1 MKKNLFLS
9 AAALAGM
16 MSMVSCSSEEEVK
29 PQNGKREEVKTSF
42 TLSVG
47 SVKHGTRMAA
57 NAVQTSSEFEGM
69 TGIQLFPF
77 KGSPDANSPIAIT
90 PIRLADFTTF
100 EKTAVNAKI
109 YSNVTIPVGVNHF
122 VFYGMIPD
130 NSKGNGELRASYER
144 NSLTTTSTLGNDIYF
159 NLVTWTK
166 DLTLDGINSNENA
179 IRILNALNDINT
191 ALTTQ
196 IAEAQQAG
204 ETTQENALKACQS
217 AWITMRAG
225 SSASVLAL
233 AEKLYNRIKGMG
245 VNNYANAVSAEILEH
260 FSDNSDNG
268 GDINNG
274 YELSWKTAT
283 NFPTTDGIKL
293 PDGAVSVQ
301 YDNNNNQFSY
311 VANSVDGMQMT
322 DVAKYMHPARLSY
335 FVKTQAMTKTA
346 PYLTLPEN
354 NPTNWSDLYTE
365 YTDDAVNLT
374 TQSVILKD
382 QIQYAVGRLD
392 VQVKIDDVSLYD
404 SGSGSGSGV
413 QNSADKDPQL
423 VIAPAQGYP
432 LSAVLIGGQ
441 KQVNWDFTT
450 SNSDVTYTI
459 YDNEMTSNNI
469 VAKKGDYSD
478 VNHTLALETKEGETI
493 KVCLE
498 FTNTGNDFYG
508 HDNQII
514 PSGSKFY
521 LIADLKPGTNVKENP
536 NSKNQVFLQDH
547 TTTAKLTIGANSLKN
562 AYNVI
567 PDLRSPKLEL
577 GLSVDLTWE
586 TGVTFEQDFN

>member
-16 MSMVSCSSEEEVK
+16 MSMVSCSSEEEMK

-47 SVKHGTRMAA
+47 SVKHGTRMKAD
-57 NAVQTSSEFEGM
+57 AVQTNSEFKGM

-77 KGSPDANSPIAIT
+77 KGSPDVNPQIAIT

-100 EKTAVNAKI
+100 DNTAVNAKI
-109 YSNVTIPVGVNHF
+109 YSNVTIPVGVDHF

-130 NSKGNGELRASYER
+130 NYKENGELRASYER
-144 NSLTTTSTLGNDIYF
+144 NSLTTTSTLDNDIYF
-159 NLVTWTK
+159 NLVSWNE
-166 DLTLDGINSNENA
+166 DLTLDGINGNANA
-179 IRILNALNDINT
+179 IKILNALNGINT
-191 ALTTQ
+191 ALTAA
-196 IAEAQQAG
+196 IANANQAAA
-204 ETTQENALKACQS
+204 TIQANALTACQS
-217 AWITMRAG
+217 AWIKMRAG

-233 AEKLYNRIKGMG
+233 AEKLYNRIKGMEDY
-245 VNNYANAVSAEILEH
+245 NTYANAVSHEILVH
-260 FSDNSDNG
+260 FNDNSDNG

-274 YELSWKTAT
+274 YKLSWKNTT
-283 NFPTTDGIKL
+283 NFPTTGDITL
-293 PDGAVSVQ
+293 PDGAVSVK
-301 YDNNNNQFSY
+301 YDNSNNQFSY
-311 VANSVDGMQMT
+311 VANSVDGMDMT

-335 FVKTQAMTKTA
+335 FVKTQAMTRTA
-346 PYLTLPEN
+346 PYLTEN
-354 NPTNWSDLYTE
+354 NPTTWSEDLYNE
-365 YTDDAVNLT
+365 YEYSPVNLA

-392 VQVKIDDVSLYD
+392 VQVKIADVSLYD
-404 SGSGSGSGV
+404 SGSGV
-413 QNSADKDPQL
+413 QNSADEDPQL

-478 VNHTLALETKEGETI
+478 VNHTLALETKEDETI

-508 HDNQII
+508 HENQII

-521 LIADLKPGTNVKENP
+521 LIADLKPGTHVKENP
-536 NSKNQVFLQDH
+536 NSKNQVFLQDY

-577 GLSVDLTWE
+577 GLSVDLTWQ

>member
-9 AAALAGM
+9 AAALVGM
-16 MSMVSCSSEEEVK
+16 MSMASCSSEEEVK

-47 SVKHGTRMAA
+47 SVKHGTRMTAD
-57 NAVQTSSEFEGM
+57 AVQTNNSEFKGM

-77 KGSPDANSPIAIT
+77 IGSPDANPQIAIT

-100 EKTAVNAKI
+100 DKTAVNAKI
-109 YSNVTIPVGVNHF
+109 YSNITIPVGVNHF

-159 NLVTWTK
+159 NLVSWNE
-166 DLTLDGINSNENA
+166 DLTLDGINSNDNA
-179 IRILNALNDINT
+179 IRILSALNDINT
-191 ALTTQ
+191 ALTTE
-196 IAEAQQAG
+196 IARASQAAA
-204 ETTQENALKACQS
+204 TTQEKALNACQS

-245 VNNYANAVSAEILEH
+245 DNVYANAVSTEILEH

-268 GDINNG
+268 GSINNG
-274 YELSWKTAT
+274 YKLRWKTTT
-283 NFPTTDGIKL
+283 NFPTTGDITL

-301 YDNNNNQFSY
+301 YDDSNKQFSY
-311 VANSVDGMQMT
+311 VANSVDGMEMT

-335 FVKTQAMTKTA
+335 FVKTQAMTKA
-346 PYLTLPEN
+346 EPYLTEHTPN
-354 NPTNWSDLYTE
+354 TWSDLHGVY
-365 YTDDAVNLT
+365 DASPVNLA

-392 VQVKIDDVSLYD
+392 AQVKIADVSLYD
-404 SGSGSGSGV
+404 SGSGV

-450 SNSDVTYTI
+450 SNSNVTYTI
-459 YDNEMTSNNI
+459 YDNIMTSNNI
-469 VAKKGDYSD
+469 VAKKGDYST
-478 VNHTLALETKEGETI
+478 VNHTLALETKEDETI

-508 HDNQII
+508 HENQII

-521 LIADLKPGTNVKENP
+521 LIADLKPGTNEIGNP
-536 NSKNQVFLQDH
+536 DSKKQVFLQDY

-577 GLSVDLTWE
+577 GLSVDLEWK
-586 TGVTFEQDFN
+586 TGITFEQEF

>member
-9 AAALAGM
+9 AAALAGL
-16 MSMVSCSSEEEVK
+16 MSMASCSSEEEMK

-47 SVKHGTRMAA
+47 SVKPGTRMTA
-57 NAVQTSSEFEGM
+57 NAVQTNNSEFKGM

-77 KGSPDANSPIAIT
+77 IGSPVANSPIAIT

-100 EKTAVNAKI
+100 DKDAVNAKI
-109 YSNVTIPVGVNHF
+109 YSNITIPVGVNNF

-159 NLVTWTK
+159 NLVSWNE
-166 DLTLDGINSNENA
+166 DLTLDGINDNDNA
-179 IRILNALNDINT
+179 KRILNALNDINT
-191 ALTTQ
+191 ALTTA
-196 IAEAQQAG
+196 IANANQAAA
-204 ETTQENALKACQS
+204 TPQENALKACQS

-233 AEKLYNRIKGMG
+233 AEKLYNRIKGMEDY
-245 VNNYANAVSAEILEH
+245 NTYANAVSTKILDH
-260 FSDNSDNG
+260 FIVNG
-268 GDINNG
+268 GGINDG
-274 YELSWKTAT
+274 FELIWRTTT
-283 NFPTTDGIKL
+283 NFPTTGDITL

-301 YDNNNNQFSY
+301 YDANNKQFSY
-311 VANSVDGMQMT
+311 VANSVDGMVMT

-335 FVKTQAMTKTA
+335 FVKTQAMTKTV
-346 PYLTLPEN
+346 PYLTEN
-354 NPTNWSDLYTE
+354 NPTIWSDLYNE
-365 YTDDAVNLT
+365 YDNSPVNLA
-374 TQSVILKD
+374 TQSVILRD

-392 VQVKIDDVSLYD
+392 AQVKIADVSLYD
-404 SGSGSGSGV
+404 SGSGV

-450 SNSDVTYTI
+450 SSSNVTYTI
-459 YDNEMTSNNI
+459 YDNIMTSNNI
-469 VAKKGDYSD
+469 VAKKGDYST
-478 VNHTLALETKEGETI
+478 VNHTLALETKEDETI

-508 HDNQII
+508 HENQII

-521 LIADLKPGTNVKENP
+521 LIADLKPGTNEKGNP
-536 NSKNQVFLQDH
+536 DSKKQVFLQDY

-577 GLSVDLTWE
+577 GLSVDLEWK
-586 TGVTFEQDFN
+586 TGITFEQEF

>member
-9 AAALAGM
+9 AAALAGAM
-16 MSMVSCSSEEEVK
+16 TMVSCSSEEEMK

-47 SVKHGTRMAA
+47 SVKHGTRMIAD
-57 NAVQTSSEFEGM
+57 AVQVPSEFKGM

-77 KGSPDANSPIAIT
+77 IGSPDANSPIAIT

-100 EKTAVNAKI
+100 DKTAVNAKI
-109 YSNVTIPVGVNHF
+109 YSNITIPVGVNNF

-159 NLVTWTK
+159 NLVSWNE
-166 DLTLDGINSNENA
+166 DLTLDGINSNDNA
-179 IRILNALNDINT
+179 IRILNALNDINSV
-191 ALTTQ
+191 LTTE
-196 IAEAQQAG
+196 IANANQAA
-204 ETTQENALKACQS
+204 ETTQETALKACQS
-217 AWITMRAG
+217 AWIAMRAG

-233 AEKLYNRIKGMG
+233 AEKLYNHIKGMG
-245 VNNYANAVSAEILEH
+245 DNNTYANAVSAEILDH
-260 FSDNSDNG
+260 FTELS
-268 GDINNG
+268 GDINKG
-274 YELSWKTAT
+274 YKLSWKTTT
-283 NFPTTDGIKL
+283 NFPTTDDITL

-301 YDNNNNQFSY
+301 YDDNNKQFSY
-311 VANSVDGMQMT
+311 VANSVDGMEMT

-335 FVKTQAMTKTA
+335 FVKTQAMTKTV
-346 PYLTLPEN
+346 PYLTEN
-354 NPTNWSDLYTE
+354 NPTTWSDLYNKYE
-365 YTDDAVNLT
+365 NSPVNLA

-392 VQVKIDDVSLYD
+392 VQVKIADVSLYD
-404 SGSGSGSGV
+404 SGSGDP
-413 QNSADKDPQL
+413 NSADKDPQL
-423 VIAPAQGYP
+423 VIAPNGGYP

-450 SNSDVTYTI
+450 NNSSNVTYTI
-459 YDNEMTSNNI
+459 YDNIMTSNNI
-469 VAKKGDYSD
+469 VAKKGDYST
-478 VNHTLALETKEGETI
+478 VNHTLALETKENETI

-498 FTNTGNDFYG
+498 LTNTGNDFYG
-508 HDNQII
+508 HENQII

-521 LIADLKPGTNVKENP
+521 LIADLKPGTNEKGNP
-536 NSKNQVFLQDH
+536 DSKIQVFLQDY

-577 GLSVDLTWE
+577 GLSVDLEWK
-586 TGVTFEQDFN
+586 TGITFEQEF

>member
-47 SVKHGTRMAA
+47 SVKHGTRMTAG
-57 NAVQTSSEFEGM
+57 AVQKESEFLGM

-77 KGSPDANSPIAIT
+77 KGSPDANPQIAIT

-100 EKTAVNAKI
+100 DNTAVNAKI
-109 YSNVTIPVGVNHF
+109 YSNVTIPVGVDHF

-159 NLVTWTK
+159 NLVSWNER
-166 DLTLDGINSNENA
+166 LTLEGINSNENA
-179 IRILNALNDINT
+179 IRILNALNDINSV
-191 ALTTQ
+191 LTTE
-196 IAEAQQAG
+196 IANAKQAA
-204 ETTQENALKACQS
+204 ETTQEKALMACQS

-245 VNNYANAVSAEILEH
+245 DNDYAKAVSTEILDH
-260 FSDNSDNG
+260 FTELS
-268 GDINNG
+268 GDINKG
-274 YELSWKTAT
+274 YKLSWKTTT
-283 NFPTTDGIKL
+283 NFPTIGDIKL
-293 PDGAVSVQ
+293 PDGAVSVK
-301 YDNNNNQFSY
+301 YDNSNNQFSY
-311 VANSVDGMQMT
+311 VANSVDGMVMT
-322 DVAKYMHPARLSY
+322 DVTKYMHPARLSY
-335 FVKTQAMTKTA
+335 FVKTQAMTRTA
-346 PYLTLPEN
+346 PYLTKD
-354 NPTNWSDLYTE
+354 NPTTWSEDLYKE
-365 YTDDAVNLT
+365 YESSPVNLA
-374 TQSVILKD
+374 TQSVILRD

-392 VQVKIDDVSLYD
+392 AQVKIADVSLYD
-404 SGSGSGSGV
+404 SGSGV
-413 QNSADKDPQL
+413 EESADKDPQL
-423 VIAPAQGYP
+423 VIAPNEGYP

-508 HDNQII
+508 QDHQII

-521 LIADLKPGTNVKENP
+521 LIADLKPETDGQGTPDFK
-536 NSKNQVFLQDH
+536 KQVFKQDYI
-547 TTTAKLTIGANSLKN
+547 TTAKLTIGANSLKN

-577 GLSVDLTWE
+577 GLSVDLKWQQ
-586 TGVTFEQDFN
+586 GITFEQDFNS